1 VLSIAK
7 TVHQLDKLEGMH
19 RAAMDS
25 YAEVLRAVAAYPVE
39 VDAMEAQIYRQHIE
53 TLRQMLENVVAVE
66 DFQTIHASF
75 RGELRDYRDKVDEWL
90 DRTRSELKAA
100 LEAMQALSSRVSAS
114 GGDHEA
120 HLRDDLNKLKEA
132 AQTSD
137 LGQIRSV
144 IQEVAANIAESAE
157 QMREANHLMIA
168 QLRDEIQSLHREMKS
183 ARRTLYTDRATGAWN
198 RAKMD
203 AHFDELL
210 HSGAAFVTIIL
221 WVSNL
226 KRLEADTSEDL
237 IDGAL
242 KAMVQRIAAM
252 GGAPATVG
260 RWTHDQ
266 FVVLMDV
273 DPAAAA
279 KISSDLAQKL
289 SSAYAV
295 QHDGLCHKVSLRVV
309 SAVLQ
314 HSAGGDPR
322 EFLNK
327 LEQMTGSLPL

>member
-1 VLSIAK
+1 MLSIAR

-19 RAAMDS
+19 RAAMES
-25 YAEVLRAVAAYPVE
+25 YGEVLRAAAEYPVE
-39 VDAMEAQIYRQHIE
+39 VDATEAQMYRQHIE
-53 TLRQMLENVVAVE
+53 ALRKMLDNVLEIE

-75 RGELRDYRDKVDEWL
+75 RGELRDYRDKVNEWL

-100 LEAMQALSSRVSAS
+100 LEAMQTLSGRVSAS

-120 HLRDDLNKLKEA
+120 HLREDLNKLTEV

-137 LGQIRSV
+137 LGQIQAV
-144 IQEVAANIAESAE
+144 IREVAANINESAE
-157 QMREANHLMIA
+157 QMREANQFMIA
-168 QLRDEIQSLHREMKS
+168 QLRDEIQSLHREMDS

-203 AHFDELL
+203 GRLDEWLR
-210 HSGAAFVTIIL
+210 SGEPFVTVIL

-226 KRLEADTSEDL
+226 KRLEADSSAL

-242 KAMVQRIAAM
+242 KAMVQRVAAM
-252 GGAPATVG
+252 VDSPAILG

-266 FVVLMDV
+266 FVLLMDV
-273 DPAAAA
+273 NPAAAA
-279 KISSDLAQKL
+279 VISSDLAQKL
-289 SSAYAV
+289 SMRYAV
-295 QHDGLCHKVSLRVV
+295 QRDGLSHNVSLRVA

-314 HSAGGDPR
+314 HSADGDPR
-322 EFLNK
+322 QFLDK
-327 LEQMTGSLPL
+327 LEQMTGGLPL